1 MFGKYLSERKVLFS
15 LLVVLLLG
23 CSGIDGPRSVDLY
36 ERGDS
41 HTTRPDYENTG
52 LPTRISV
59 ERRISNVSVNA
70 YYLSNRLRQT
80 RTPNISARQRKS
92 EIEARLKR
100 VDFEIIQLT
109 QKPTIPEDKVLEY
122 AQRVGR
128 LEQELGLLSQMLET
142 L

>member
-1 MFGKYLSERKVLFS
+1 MLGKYLSKRKVLFG
-15 LLVVLLLG
+15 LFVVLLLS
-23 CSGIDGPRSVDLY
+23 CSGKDGSRPVDLY

-41 HTTRPDYENTG
+41 HTTQPDYEDTRT
-52 LPTRISV
+52 PTRADV

-70 YYLSNRLRQT
+70 YHLSNQLKQV
-80 RTPNISARQRKS
+80 RTPTDSARQQKS

-109 QKPTIPEDKVLEY
+109 QRPTIPEDKVLEY

-128 LEQELGLLSQMLET
+128 LEQELRQLLQMLET